1 MEDITFFEEITM
13 DSESSQSEIKVCED
27 GSELRFYK
35 TVNKFVPENYELT
48 DENKKAQKEGH
59 FNLSYGSDEIE
70 VMTSYMVEWNMG
82 LLLIDK
88 SKG

>member
-1 MEDITFFEEITM
+1 MAQNFASI
-13 DSESSQSEIKVCED
+13 
-27 GSELRFYK
+27 K

-48 DENKKAQKEGH
+48 DENKKAQKEGY
-59 FNLSYGSDEIE
+59 FNLVYGSDEIE
-70 VMTSYMVEWNMG
+70 VMISYMVEWNMG